1 MRTIIAKWKALQR
14 DEHGVTAIEYALI
27 GALIAMV
34 IVVTVGFLGTKVNEL
49 FEAVV
54 AVMPAMP

>member
-1 MRTIIAKWKALQR
+1 MRTVIAMWKALQG
-14 DEHGVTAIEYALI
+14 DDHGVTAIEYALI

-34 IVVTVGFLGTKVNEL
+34 IVVTVGFLGAKVNEL